1 MPTSIRKIIANRK
14 NSKKSTGPIT
24 NKGKLKSSLNSIK
37 HGLYGEKIAIIGE
50 NIDEINDITERLV
63 KELKPIG
70 INQEIIVSKM
80 VDLAIRLRRI
90 PLLEAGIL
98 NQEMQEYEAEKYK
111 EDVAEVVGGG
121 DKKTMMLSS
130 NVIVRKSGLS
140 FSRDCNGG
148 SAILKLNTIEDKLLS
163 KYFKLLFLKSCI
175 KFFNYSKCSVIIYL
189 LEYLRILGYFFKR
202 SLFTNE
208 PMPKVLFFIHFLI
221 CL

>member
-1 MPTSIRKIIANRK
+1 MATSMKKILANRR
-14 NSKKSTGPIT
+14 NSKKSTGPVS
-24 NKGKLKSSLNSIK
+24 NKGKLKSSLISIK

-50 NIDEINDITERLV
+50 NIDEINNITERLV
-63 KELKPIG
+63 KELKPVG

-163 KYFKLLFLKSCI
+163 KYFKLLEILKRLQ
-175 KFFNYSKCSVIIYL
+175 KKKGAL
-189 LEYLRILGYFFKR
+189 
-202 SLFTNE
+202 
-208 PMPKVLFFIHFLI
+208 
-221 CL
+221 

>member
-1 MPTSIRKIIANRK
+1 MPTSTKKIIAKRK
-14 NSKKSTGPIT
+14 NCKKSTGPT
-24 NKGKLKSSLNSIK
+24 SNKGKLMSSLNSIK

-163 KYFKLLFLKSCI
+163 KYFKLLEILKRLQ
-175 KFFNYSKCSVIIYL
+175 KKKGAL
-189 LEYLRILGYFFKR
+189 
-202 SLFTNE
+202 
-208 PMPKVLFFIHFLI
+208 
-221 CL
+221 

>member
-1 MPTSIRKIIANRK
+1 MQTLSKKTLANRL
-14 NSKKSTGPIT
+14 NSKKSTGP
-24 NKGKLKSSLNSIK
+24 KSEAGKRRSSLNSIK

-163 KYFKLLFLKSCI
+163 KYFKLLEILKRFQ
-175 KFFNYSKCSVIIYL
+175 KKKGAL
-189 LEYLRILGYFFKR
+189 
-202 SLFTNE
+202 
-208 PMPKVLFFIHFLI
+208 
-221 CL
+221 

>member
-1 MPTSIRKIIANRK
+1 MQTLSKKTLANRL
-14 NSKKSTGPIT
+14 NSKKSTGP
-24 NKGKLKSSLNSIK
+24 KSEAGKRRSSLNSIK

-50 NIDEINDITERLV
+50 NIDEINDIIERLV
-63 KELKPIG
+63 KELKPVG

-163 KYFKLLFLKSCI
+163 KYFKLLEILKRLQ
-175 KFFNYSKCSVIIYL
+175 KKKGAL
-189 LEYLRILGYFFKR
+189 
-202 SLFTNE
+202 
-208 PMPKVLFFIHFLI
+208 
-221 CL
+221 

>member
-1 MPTSIRKIIANRK
+1 MQTLSKKTLANIL
-14 NSKKSTGPIT
+14 NSKKSTGP
-24 NKGKLKSSLNSIK
+24 KSEAGKRRSSLNSIK

-163 KYFKLLFLKSCI
+163 KYFKLLEILKRLQ
-175 KFFNYSKCSVIIYL
+175 KKKGAL
-189 LEYLRILGYFFKR
+189 
-202 SLFTNE
+202 
-208 PMPKVLFFIHFLI
+208 
-221 CL
+221 

>member
-1 MPTSIRKIIANRK
+1 MQTLSKKTLANRL
-14 NSKKSTGPIT
+14 NSKKSTGP
-24 NKGKLKSSLNSIK
+24 KSEAGKRRSSLNSIK

-50 NIDEINDITERLV
+50 NIDEINDIIERLV

-163 KYFKLLFLKSCI
+163 KYFKLLEILKRLQ
-175 KFFNYSKCSVIIYL
+175 KKKGAL
-189 LEYLRILGYFFKR
+189 
-202 SLFTNE
+202 
-208 PMPKVLFFIHFLI
+208 
-221 CL
+221 

>member
-1 MPTSIRKIIANRK
+1 MTMSKKKILANRL
-14 NSKKSTGPIT
+14 NSKKSTGP
-24 NKGKLKSSLNSIK
+24 KSEAGKRKSSLNSIK

-163 KYFKLLFLKSCI
+163 KYFKLLEILKRLQ
-175 KFFNYSKCSVIIYL
+175 KKKGAL
-189 LEYLRILGYFFKR
+189 
-202 SLFTNE
+202 
-208 PMPKVLFFIHFLI
+208 
-221 CL
+221 

>member
-1 MPTSIRKIIANRK
+1 MQTLSKKTLANRL
-14 NSKKSTGPIT
+14 NSKKSTGP
-24 NKGKLKSSLNSIK
+24 KSEAGKRRSSLNSIK

-163 KYFKLLFLKSCI
+163 KYFKLLEILKRLQ
-175 KFFNYSKCSVIIYL
+175 KKKGAL
-189 LEYLRILGYFFKR
+189 
-202 SLFTNE
+202 
-208 PMPKVLFFIHFLI
+208 
-221 CL
+221 

>member
-1 MPTSIRKIIANRK
+1 MQTLSKKTLANRL
-14 NSKKSTGPIT
+14 NSKKSTGP
-24 NKGKLKSSLNSIK
+24 KSEAGKIRSSLNSIK

-163 KYFKLLFLKSCI
+163 KYFKLLEILKRLQ
-175 KFFNYSKCSVIIYL
+175 KKKGAL
-189 LEYLRILGYFFKR
+189 
-202 SLFTNE
+202 
-208 PMPKVLFFIHFLI
+208 
-221 CL
+221 

>member
-1 MPTSIRKIIANRK
+1 MQTLSKKTLANRL
-14 NSKKSTGPIT
+14 NSKKSTGP
-24 NKGKLKSSLNSIK
+24 KSEAGKRRSSLNSIK

-80 VDLAIRLRRI
+80 VDLAIRLKRI

-163 KYFKLLFLKSCI
+163 KYFKLLEILKRLQ
-175 KFFNYSKCSVIIYL
+175 KKKGAL
-189 LEYLRILGYFFKR
+189 
-202 SLFTNE
+202 
-208 PMPKVLFFIHFLI
+208 
-221 CL
+221 

>member
-1 MPTSIRKIIANRK
+1 MQTLSKKTLANRL
-14 NSKKSTGPIT
+14 NSKKSTGP
-24 NKGKLKSSLNSIK
+24 KSEAGKRRSSLNSIK

-163 KYFKLLFLKSCI
+163 KYFKLLEILKRLQR
-175 KFFNYSKCSVIIYL
+175 KKGAL
-189 LEYLRILGYFFKR
+189 
-202 SLFTNE
+202 
-208 PMPKVLFFIHFLI
+208 
-221 CL
+221 

>member
-1 MPTSIRKIIANRK
+1 MQTLSKKTLANRL
-14 NSKKSTGPIT
+14 NSKKSTGP
-24 NKGKLKSSLNSIK
+24 KSEAGKRKSSLNSIK

-163 KYFKLLFLKSCI
+163 KYFKLLEILKRLQ
-175 KFFNYSKCSVIIYL
+175 KKKGAL
-189 LEYLRILGYFFKR
+189 
-202 SLFTNE
+202 
-208 PMPKVLFFIHFLI
+208 
-221 CL
+221 

>member
-1 MPTSIRKIIANRK
+1 MSSEKKIKANRL
-14 NSKKSTGPIT
+14 NSKKSTGP
-24 NKGKLKSSLNSIK
+24 KSEAGKRRSSLNSIK

-163 KYFKLLFLKSCI
+163 KYFKLLEILKRLQ
-175 KFFNYSKCSVIIYL
+175 KKKGAL
-189 LEYLRILGYFFKR
+189 
-202 SLFTNE
+202 
-208 PMPKVLFFIHFLI
+208 
-221 CL
+221 

>member
-1 MPTSIRKIIANRK
+1 MQTLSKKTLANRL
-14 NSKKSTGPIT
+14 NSKKSTGP
-24 NKGKLKSSLNSIK
+24 KSEAGKRRSSLNSIK

-163 KYFKLLFLKSCI
+163 KYFKLLDILKRLQ
-175 KFFNYSKCSVIIYL
+175 KKKGAL
-189 LEYLRILGYFFKR
+189 
-202 SLFTNE
+202 
-208 PMPKVLFFIHFLI
+208 
-221 CL
+221 

>member
-1 MPTSIRKIIANRK
+1 MQTLSKKTLANRL
-14 NSKKSTGPIT
+14 NSKKSTGP
-24 NKGKLKSSLNSIK
+24 KSEAGKRRSSLNSIK

-63 KELKPIG
+63 KELKPVG

-163 KYFKLLFLKSCI
+163 KYFKLLEILKRLQ
-175 KFFNYSKCSVIIYL
+175 KKKGAL
-189 LEYLRILGYFFKR
+189 
-202 SLFTNE
+202 
-208 PMPKVLFFIHFLI
+208 
-221 CL
+221 

>member
-1 MPTSIRKIIANRK
+1 MPTSIRKIIANRN

-50 NIDEINDITERLV
+50 NIDEINDIIERLV
-63 KELKPIG
+63 KELKPVG

-90 PLLEAGIL
+90 PLLEAGVL
-98 NQEMQEYEAEKYK
+98 NQEMQEYEADKYK
-111 EDVAEVVGGG
+111 EAVAEVIGGG

-140 FSRDCNGG
+140 FARDCNSG

-163 KYFKLLFLKSCI
+163 KYFKLLEILKRLQ
-175 KFFNYSKCSVIIYL
+175 KKKGDL
-189 LEYLRILGYFFKR
+189 
-202 SLFTNE
+202 
-208 PMPKVLFFIHFLI
+208 
-221 CL
+221 

>member
-1 MPTSIRKIIANRK
+1 MQTLSKKTLANRL
-14 NSKKSTGPIT
+14 NSKKSTGP
-24 NKGKLKSSLNSIK
+24 KSEAGKRRSSLNSIK

-140 FSRDCNGG
+140 FSRDCNG
-148 SAILKLNTIEDKLLS
+148 ECH
-163 KYFKLLFLKSCI
+163 FK
-175 KFFNYSKCSVIIYL
+175 
-189 LEYLRILGYFFKR
+189 
-202 SLFTNE
+202 T
-208 PMPKVLFFIHFLI
+208 
-221 CL
+221 

>member
-1 MPTSIRKIIANRK
+1 MTVSTKKILANRL
-14 NSKKSTGPIT
+14 NSKKSTGP
-24 NKGKLKSSLNSIK
+24 KSEAGKRRSSLNSIK

-163 KYFKLLFLKSCI
+163 KYFKLLEILKRLQ
-175 KFFNYSKCSVIIYL
+175 KKKGAL
-189 LEYLRILGYFFKR
+189 
-202 SLFTNE
+202 
-208 PMPKVLFFIHFLI
+208 
-221 CL
+221 

>member
-1 MPTSIRKIIANRK
+1 MQTLSKKTLANRL
-14 NSKKSTGPIT
+14 NSKKSTGP
-24 NKGKLKSSLNSIK
+24 KSEAGKRRSSLNSIK

-50 NIDEINDITERLV
+50 NIDEINDIIERLV
-63 KELKPIG
+63 KELKPVG

-90 PLLEAGIL
+90 PLLEAGVL

-163 KYFKLLFLKSCI
+163 KYFKLLEILKRLQ
-175 KFFNYSKCSVIIYL
+175 KKKGAL
-189 LEYLRILGYFFKR
+189 
-202 SLFTNE
+202 
-208 PMPKVLFFIHFLI
+208 
-221 CL
+221 

>member
-1 MPTSIRKIIANRK
+1 MPTSIKKIIANRK
-14 NSKKSTGPIT
+14 NSKKSTGPIS

-50 NIDEINDITERLV
+50 NIDEINNITERLV
-63 KELKPIG
+63 KELKPVG

-90 PLLEAGIL
+90 PLLEAGVL
-98 NQEMQEYEAEKYK
+98 NQEMQEYEADKYK
-111 EDVAEVVGGG
+111 EDIAEVVGGG

-140 FSRDCNGG
+140 FARDCNSG

-163 KYFKLLFLKSCI
+163 KYFKLLEILKD
-175 KFFNYSKCSVIIYL
+175 
-189 LEYLRILGYFFKR
+189 FKR
-202 SLFTNE
+202 RKELYNE
-208 PMPKVLFFIHFLI
+208 KKI
-221 CL
+221 

>member
-1 MPTSIRKIIANRK
+1 MHTLSKKTLANRL
-14 NSKKSTGPIT
+14 NSKKSTGP
-24 NKGKLKSSLNSIK
+24 KSEAGKRRSSLNSIK

-163 KYFKLLFLKSCI
+163 KYFKLLEILKRLQ
-175 KFFNYSKCSVIIYL
+175 KKKGAL
-189 LEYLRILGYFFKR
+189 
-202 SLFTNE
+202 
-208 PMPKVLFFIHFLI
+208 
-221 CL
+221 